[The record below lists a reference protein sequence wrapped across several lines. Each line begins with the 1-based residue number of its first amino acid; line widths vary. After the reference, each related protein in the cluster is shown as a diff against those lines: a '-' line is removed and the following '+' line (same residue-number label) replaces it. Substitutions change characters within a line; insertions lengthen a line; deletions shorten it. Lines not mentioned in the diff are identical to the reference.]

1 MLVLERE
8 NTRAVRGT
16 FLERGREEMGGYM
29 KEETDKARLG

>member
-8 NTRAVRGT
+8 NTRAVRGK
-16 FLERGREEMGGYM
+16 FLERGREEMGEYT